1 MLWIDSPVGTGYSY
15 VNNPSGYAT
24 NERTIAEEL
33 YTALYTFFFELHPEY
48 SKLPFYI
55 FGKTVY
61 VSDWIEFVLLFSLS
75 LSLSLS
81 LSQINSMECF
91 FSSR

>member
-24 NERTIAEEL
+24 NEKIIAEEL
-33 YTALYTFFFELHPEY
+33 YTALYTFFFTLHPEY

-55 FGKTVY
+55 FGILSHTH
-61 VSDWIEFVLLFSLS
+61 SLF
-75 LSLSLS
+75 LS
-81 LSQINSMECF
+81 LSQHIFE
-91 FSSR
+91 